1 MAPPSFVPNRKAA
14 LAPAKP
20 TTAVASGNKTTA
32 LSTTSNN
39 LTSEQPNQAQG
50 SLAST
55 RSPRSRSPLPDVSAY
70 SSNASF
76 GVTSRKIKDARPNS
90 ILGTSKSR
98 TSASVLS
105 FGTRNSG
112 LRTSNTDGPDN
123 IGSMGTK
130 KTTSGSS
137 NSSIGTTVSSS
148 SSTRTVGRPSS
159 RLLMPTA
166 SSLAKTIHQPSTSVP
181 SSSAGD
187 AGKIKSGEKLADN
200 TTLGSITNSQIINRA
215 EFMTSPHENERIYSK
230 PLLLPTS
237 NDSGEGGEDFSS
249 NAALPRGNPPL
260 RRGLSGRKPRISRS
274 KVIAKLASQRAASGS
289 SISSSRS
296 SGSGTGVL
304 KPRVCAADSNGRTR
318 SSLGIK
324 VARASYG
331 SGGGLKSRSSGGN
344 RALAVSA
351 KRSARQSEYLRR
363 RSSRV
368 APQGD
373 RPERYEPIE
382 QN

>member
-14 LAPAKP
+14 LVPAKP
-20 TTAVASGNKTTA
+20 TTVIASGNKPTA
-32 LSTTSNN
+32 LSTANN
-39 LTSEQPNQAQG
+39 LASGQTSHVQG

-70 SSNASF
+70 SSNSSF
-76 GVTSRKIKDARPNS
+76 GVTSRNSSQTKDARHSS
-90 ILGTSKSR
+90 IPGTSKSR
-98 TSASVLS
+98 TSSVLS

-112 LRTSNTDGPDN
+112 LRTSTTAGPDN

-130 KTTSGSS
+130 KTIGGSS

-148 SSTRTVGRPSS
+148 SSTRTMGRPSS
-159 RLLMPTA
+159 RLLAPTA
-166 SSLAKTIHQPSTSVP
+166 SSLAKTIHQPGASVIAGTP
-181 SSSAGD
+181 SLSAGD
-187 AGKIKSGEKLADN
+187 AGNIKNGERRSESTA
-200 TTLGSITNSQIINRA
+200 LGSITHSQVINRSA
-215 EFMTSPHENERIYSK
+215 FMSSPHQNERIFTK
-230 PLLLPTS
+230 PLLLPTP
-237 NDSGEGGEDFSS
+237 NDSGGEDFSS
-249 NAALPRGNPPL
+249 NAALPTGNLPL
-260 RRGLSGRKPRISRS
+260 KRGLSGRKPRISRS
-274 KVIAKLASQRAASGS
+274 KVIAKLASQR
-289 SISSSRS
+289 SSS
-296 SGSGTGVL
+296 SGTGVL
-304 KPRVCAADSNGRTR
+304 KPRVCAADSSGRTR

-368 APQGD
+368 APQGGH
-373 RPERYEPIE
+373 PEYYEPMD